1 MADKNLQY
9 FESTE
14 NNVNKEDSQ
23 NETENDQEKNLK
35 SHSAEKLHKCNQ
47 CDYASSD
54 SSNLRTH
61 LKTHS
66 GAKQIKKTF
75 KNAQRRKVK
84 QMQPV

>member
-23 NETENDQEKNLK
+23 NETENEQEKNLK

-54 SSNLRTH
+54 SSNLRKH
-61 LKTHS
+61 LKRHY
-66 GAKQIKKTF
+66 GKK
-75 KNAQRRKVK
+75 
-84 QMQPV
+84 

>member
-14 NNVNKEDSQ
+14 NNVDKEDSQ

-66 GAKQIKKTF
+66 GGSQTNAASVSMHHPTKTI
-75 KNAQRRKVK
+75 
-84 QMQPV
+84 